1 MKRDRE
7 GQDRRDREAA
17 QEDAESRKQKIEAS
31 RSQGGSRFNIR
42 LDKEKSGQAL
52 TPQMIMAALAQ
63 YVVFPAET
71 FGPNSSRPAE
81 EARNDSTPTL
91 APQPKTGDPASSLKK
106 GLTRA
111 QVEVLFG
118 PPTETHDRTQGTLVI
133 TSCTYQSATETVQ
146 ADFVNGVLIQYTVSS
161 R

>member
-1 MKRDRE
+1 
-7 GQDRRDREAA
+7 
-17 QEDAESRKQKIEAS
+17 
-31 RSQGGSRFNIR
+31 
-42 LDKEKSGQAL
+42 
-52 TPQMIMAALAQ
+52 MIMEALAQ
-63 YVVFPAET
+63 YVVFSAET

-81 EARNDSTPTL
+81 GAGSDAAGPP
-91 APQPKTGDPASSLKK
+91 APQPSVTDPAKGLKK
-106 GLTRA
+106 GLTQA

-118 PPTETHDRTQGTLVI
+118 PATETHDRTQDTLVI